1 MYPNRMTDYYLL
13 ILGDVD
19 DPCATWVGPMVNIE
33 EAHTLNEKTG
43 MKGQITSVSNRFGP
57 LSATRVLTPF
67 DYKNG
72 Q

>member
-1 MYPNRMTDYYLL
+1 MYNTRMTDYYLL
-13 ILGDVD
+13 ILGNDV
-19 DPCATWVGPMVNIE
+19 DPCATWVGPMKDIQ

-43 MKGQITSVSNRFGP
+43 LKGQVTSVSNRFGP